1 MNTTTARYPLGI
13 RTDIAYVSL
22 LPKRYKLPQ
31 QFSGPNRE
39 DAPRYIVR
47 LIGKVITVSLET
59 VDLVEGVPGLEVP
72 SHSNKH

>member
-1 MNTTTARYPLGI
+1 MNTATVGYPLGI

-59 VDLVEGVPGLEVP
+59 VDIVEGVPNLGVP
-72 SHSNKH
+72 SYSNTH